1 MYRHTTLHMKGKTIA
16 KLLLLRYNND
26 LKEPQLKQQNFIK
39 ERDILYQ
46 MKTSQTHHPP
56 TQTWLIKEGP
66 LPELTIK
73 HDLLFKKLLELYFEP
88 FLEAFYPQ
96 LYEKLDITHQK
107 LLSEEFI
114 ADAQTGQKFIAD
126 LVIESKLKKTNEK
139 IIIHIEP
146 QSYHQSIFNERMYIY
161 HGQLYAKYQQ
171 PIISIALLTH
181 DAKPHTSTFNQNTLN
196 LTRFTHSFSNLHL
209 PSKHWRDY
217 IQQENM
223 VSATLMCLMEHDPKD
238 KVDLT
243 FKFMRILEKAKLDEH
258 ELEFLYGFFHTY
270 VKLTKEEEEKL
281 MIKIKKNG
289 RVHELPKL
297 TNMFEERGHRIGKE
311 IGKDIGEKQE
321 KERIARKMLKD
332 NLPTE
337 TIKKYVNLT
346 DEQINNLKKE
356 L

>member
-39 ERDILYQ
+39 ERDHLYQ
-46 MKTSQTHHPP
+46 KKTSRTHHPP

-66 LPELTIK
+66 PPELTIK

-96 LYEKLDITHQK
+96 LHEKLDITHQK

-146 QSYHQSIFNERMYIY
+146 QSYHRSNFNERMYIY
-161 HGQLYAKYQQ
+161 HGQLYAKYRQ
-171 PIISIALLTH
+171 PIISIALLYH
-181 DAKPHTSTFNQNTLN
+181 NAWQDSSTFKQNALN
-196 LTRFTHSFSNLHL
+196 LTKFKHSFSTLHL
-209 PSKHWRDY
+209 PTKHWRDY
-217 IQQENM
+217 VKQENI
-223 VSATLMCLMEHDPKD
+223 VSATLMSLMKHDQKD

-243 FKFMRILEKAKLDEH
+243 FEFMRILQQARASEH

-297 TNMFEERGHRIGKE
+297 TNMFEER
-311 IGKDIGEKQE
+311 E
-321 KERIARKMLKD
+321 KERIALKMLEKEM
-332 NLPTE
+332 NNELIEEITGLPKE
-337 TIKKYVNLT
+337 EIQK
-346 DEQINNLKKE
+346 LKF
-356 L
+356 